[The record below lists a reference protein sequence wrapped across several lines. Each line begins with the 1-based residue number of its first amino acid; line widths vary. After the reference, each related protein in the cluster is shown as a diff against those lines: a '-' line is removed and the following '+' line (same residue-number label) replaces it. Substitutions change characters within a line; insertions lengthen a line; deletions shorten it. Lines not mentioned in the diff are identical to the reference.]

1 MPRPLR
7 IEFPGATCLVTS
19 RGFHQKTTA
28 DLAGSGNEAPPVFR
42 SQEDRA
48 VFLNILE
55 NVVARF
61 GWLIHSYVLMHDHYH
76 LIVELPDANL
86 SKGMRQ
92 LNGIYTQHVNHRYQQ
107 QGPLFKGRFKSIV
120 FEKQKYL
127 LPLCRYVVT
136 NPTRL
141 AEPEP
146 WASYIWSSYRSTAG
160 QVQKPPPMLH
170 TADVLNEFGKRKTSS
185 QRKYREYIHAGVKA
199 PSPLDQRSH
208 QVLLGGA
215 AFIKKMR
222 PILLGKLAQD
232 KKPPQ
237 AAPRRKSL
245 NSIFKQLHGKPRA
258 ERNRL
263 ICQAYS
269 KFDYT
274 QVEIGKHLGLHH
286 TTIGKVISAGRTN
299 QS

>member
-7 IEFPGATCLVTS
+7 IELPGATCLVTS
-19 RGFHQKTTA
+19 RGFHQQTTA
-28 DLAGSGNEAPPVFR
+28 ALAGSGHKAWPVFR
-42 SQEDRA
+42 NQEDRA

-55 NVVARF
+55 SVVTRF
-61 GWLIHSYVLMHDHYH
+61 GWLIHSYVLMQDHYH
-76 LIVELPDANL
+76 LIVELPDTNL

-92 LNGIYTQHVNHRYQQ
+92 LNGIYTQHVNRRYRQ
-107 QGPLFKGRFKSIV
+107 QGPLFQGRFKSII

-136 NPTRL
+136 NPARL

-146 WASYIWSSYRSTAG
+146 WASYVWSSYRATAG
-160 QVQKPPPMLH
+160 QVKNPPSILH

-199 PSPLDQRSH
+199 PSPLDQRTH
-208 QVLLGGA
+208 QVLLGGS
-215 AFIKKMR
+215 AFINKMR
-222 PILLGKLAQD
+222 PILLGKPTQD
-232 KKPPQ
+232 KKPPK
-237 AAPRRKSL
+237 AAKRRKSL
-245 NSIFKQLHGKPRA
+245 NSIFKQLHGKTRP

-269 KFDYT
+269 KFDHT
-274 QVEIGKHLGLHH
+274 QEEIGKHLGLHH
-286 TTIGKVISAGRTN
+286 TTIGKVISAGRAS